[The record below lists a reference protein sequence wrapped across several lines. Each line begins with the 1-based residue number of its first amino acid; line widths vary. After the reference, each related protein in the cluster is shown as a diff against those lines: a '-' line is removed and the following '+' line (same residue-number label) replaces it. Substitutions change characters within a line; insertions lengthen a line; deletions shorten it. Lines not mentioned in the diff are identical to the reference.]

1 MDTAW
6 WGWRGI
12 LVRRA
17 SAFDEGLEDVTF
29 EARLGLFGF
38 LLERLQRVEQVVYAV
53 DEAIVDDLLVLEG
66 LDLVFAI
73 DTLLVD
79 LVLLCTNEGALVDIG
94 MDFDVG
100 IVRQLESV
108 LGIVVSLKQKIQGED
123 SYPFAVVNGHDC
135 GGYDNMLDRTVL

>member
-79 LVLLCTNEGALVDIG
+79 LVLLCTDERTLVDIG
-94 MDFDVG
+94 MDFDIG
-100 IVRQLESV
+100 IIGQLESV
-108 LGIVVSLKQKIQGED
+108 LETVVSLIQGNSGE
-123 SYPFAVVNGHDC
+123 V
-135 GGYDNMLDRTVL
+135 

>member
-17 SAFDEGLEDVTF
+17 GALNEGLEDVTF
-29 EARLGLFGF
+29 EARLSLLGF
-38 LLERLQRVEQVVYAV
+38 LREGVQRVEQVVYAV
-53 DEAIVDDLLVLEG
+53 DEAIVDDLFVLEG

-79 LVLLCTNEGALVDIG
+79 LILLCADEGTLVDIG

-108 LGIVVSLKQKIQGED
+108 LGIVVSSKQKRQGED

-135 GGYDNMLDRTVL
+135 GAFDKKLDRTVL

>member
-1 MDTAW
+1 VDTAW

-17 SAFDEGLEDVTF
+17 GALDEGLEDVTF
-29 EARLGLFGF
+29 KARLSLFG
-38 LLERLQRVEQVVYAV
+38 LLFEGLQRVKQVVYAL
-53 DEAIVDDLLVLEG
+53 DQAIVDDLLVLEG

-79 LVLLCTNEGALVDIG
+79 LILLCADEGALVDIG
-94 MDFDVG
+94 MNFDIG

-108 LGIVVSLKQKIQGED
+108 LESIVSYKQRNSGE
-123 SYPFAVVNGHDC
+123 G
-135 GGYDNMLDRTVL
+135 